1 MRYYPVFLDLSGRPC
16 LVVGRGQ
23 LADEKA
29 AQLERAGAQVLR
41 SEHFDP
47 AQAGQVF
54 LIVAALESS
63 ELAQEVKDFGDRNRI
78 FVNVVDQIEHCSF
91 IAPAIV
97 DRGNLLIAI
106 STSGKSPAM
115 ASQIRGQ
122 LEEQFGQEYS
132 DLLEALAEIRPQVK
146 ERFHSF
152 ERRKDFYLKLIQRDL
167 LQTVQTG
174 GLSAVRETIQE
185 ALRAQIDWE
194 DETSEGS
201 IVTDR

>member
-1 MRYYPVFLDLSGRPC
+1 MRYYPVFLDLSERPC
-16 LVVGRGQ
+16 LVIGQGQ

-47 AQAGQVF
+47 TQAGQVF
-54 LIVAALESS
+54 LIVAVLESS
-63 ELAQEVKDFGDRNRI
+63 ELAQEIKDFGDRNRI
-78 FVNVVDQIEHCSF
+78 FVNVVDQTEHCSF

-115 ASQIRGQ
+115 ASQIRAQ

-132 DLLEALAEIRPQVK
+132 DLLEALSEIRPQVK
-146 ERFHSF
+146 KRFHSF
-152 ERRKDFYLKLIQRDL
+152 EQRKDFYLQLIQRDL
-167 LQTVQTG
+167 LETVQTG
-174 GLSAVRETIQE
+174 GLAAVREKIQQ
-185 ALRAQIDWE
+185 ALQAETDSE
-194 DETSEGS
+194 DETSEDS
-201 IVTDR
+201 IVKNR

>member
-1 MRYYPVFLDLSGRPC
+1 M
-16 LVVGRGQ
+16 
-23 LADEKA
+23 
-29 AQLERAGAQVLR
+29 
-41 SEHFDP
+41 
-47 AQAGQVF
+47 
-54 LIVAALESS
+54 AALESS

-78 FVNVVDQIEHCSF
+78 FVNVVDQTEHCSF

-132 DLLEALAEIRPQVK
+132 DLLEALSEIRPQVK

-152 ERRKDFYLKLIQRDL
+152 ERRKDFYLQLIQRDL

-174 GLSAVRETIQE
+174 GLAAVREEIQQ
-185 ALRAQIDWE
+185 ALQAQTDSG
-194 DETSEGS
+194 DEKSEGS
-201 IVTDR
+201 IVTNR

>member
-1 MRYYPVFLDLSGRPC
+1 MRYYPAFLDLSERPC
-16 LVVGRGQ
+16 LVIGRGQ

-41 SEHFDP
+41 SDHFDRT
-47 AQAGQVF
+47 QAGQVF

-78 FVNVVDQIEHCSF
+78 FVNVVDQTEHCSF

-106 STSGKSPAM
+106 STSGKSPAL
-115 ASQIRGQ
+115 ASQIRRQ

-132 DLLEALAEIRPQVK
+132 DLLEALSEIRPQVK

-152 ERRKDFYLKLIQRDL
+152 ERRKDFYLQLIQRDL

-174 GLSAVRETIQE
+174 GLAAVREEIQQ
-185 ALRAQIDWE
+185 ALRAQTDSG
-194 DETSEGS
+194 DEKGEGS
-201 IVTDR
+201 IVTNR

>member
-1 MRYYPVFLDLSGRPC
+1 MRYYPAFLDLSERPC
-16 LVVGRGQ
+16 LVIGRGR

-41 SEHFDP
+41 SDHFDRT
-47 AQAGQVF
+47 QAGQVF

-78 FVNVVDQIEHCSF
+78 FVNVVDQTEHCSF

-106 STSGKSPAM
+106 STSGKSPAL

-132 DLLEALAEIRPQVK
+132 DLLEALSEIRPQVK

-152 ERRKDFYLKLIQRDL
+152 ERRKDFYLQLIQRDL

-174 GLSAVRETIQE
+174 GLAAVREEIQQ
-185 ALRAQIDWE
+185 ALQAQADSG
-194 DETSEGS
+194 DEKSEGS
-201 IVTDR
+201 IVTNR